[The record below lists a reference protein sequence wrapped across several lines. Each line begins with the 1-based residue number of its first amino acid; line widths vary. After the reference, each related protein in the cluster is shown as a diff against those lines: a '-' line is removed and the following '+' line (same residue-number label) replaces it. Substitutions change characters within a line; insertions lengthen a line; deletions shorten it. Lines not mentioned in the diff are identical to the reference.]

1 MKQQNMKVQWLGVN
15 NLTVQFFKIILAG
28 SNLVFDD
35 QSVRSREIRN
45 SSRVELAV

>member
-1 MKQQNMKVQWLGVN
+1 MKRQNMKVQWLGVN

-35 QSVRSREIRN
+35 QSVRSGKITVR
-45 SSRVELAV
+45 SSVEFAI

>member
-1 MKQQNMKVQWLGVN
+1 MKVQWLGVN

-35 QSVRSREIRN
+35 QSVRSRKIGHG
-45 SSRVELAV
+45 SRVELAI